1 MTSTPPSE
9 PSPLL
14 DLDGVARTYGGAVPV
29 EALRPTTLHVETG
42 DYIGVMG
49 PSGSGKSTML
59 NLLGLLDTP
68 TQGDYRVVGVDVG
81 TLSEVER
88 TALRAYTFGFV
99 FQSFH
104 LLPTR
109 SVTENAEIG
118 MLYTGIDARDR
129 RHRARE
135 ALTRVGL
142 GHRLDVTAGTLSGG
156 ERQRVAIARA
166 IASRPRVLLCDE
178 PTGNLD
184 SVASDGLLDLL
195 DQLNRDGLTIVVIT
209 HDPLVGS
216 RTKRLVEIR
225 DGRLTQL
232 TR

>member
-1 MTSTPPSE
+1 
-9 PSPLL
+9 
-14 DLDGVARTYGGAVPV
+14 
-29 EALRPTTLHVETG
+29 TTLHVETG